1 MNIRNVTTFAL
12 GIIFAGTCLTAREIG
27 FVEKFSLAEDRE
39 EALKELV
46 SGTREYYYY
55 SSLHALSKGDHQEVE
70 RLMKIWV
77 KRYGHTRQTK
87 EIENRSAMLRYGQ
100 NPEATLAHVKRELN
114 LRFNHSRVV
123 EGRKPAHPTKLDP
136 RRISFEVYLQQAAR
150 HKNLQGVEDRGL
162 ALLDL
167 EKLDDVRLHHF
178 LSRLRRPDVPNL
190 PALIVKNLKS
200 KYNRG
205 FGSHAIHRNLTRAQM
220 DGLLQI
226 DPKFIDNANFV
237 HAYLPKLAP
246 SADVDP
252 RQDDAEMSKWLNR
265 QLSFTRGLSPAFNTL
280 KANVLH
286 HLLTF
291 KRKQGVWDR
300 ELFLE
305 YLKLPRYTNYV
316 NPVWRDAEIKRR
328 RDCRVDLN
336 ADYVSRGGFPRI
348 GNDDSLVRSNLL
360 HFFLQ
365 DKDYDGFVKY
375 VRDDYLK
382 KVFAEAKLTA
392 GLGNPEKWYSML
404 SSGEV
409 KTLKDRV
416 DLDFAYSNKERF
428 APGEEVKISLWTKNV
443 ETLLVKEF
451 EINAFNYYLRKG
463 KEVDTGI
470 ELDGLAATHERTI
483 QFKEAPMRR
492 VTRSFAFPQL
502 KKRGVYVVEFI
513 GNGISSRVLVRKGA
527 LRLLEKVGPVGH
539 EFRVLDEAN
548 KARPKATVWLDGKEH
563 KPAKNG
569 LVAVPF
575 SNRPGQRTVI
585 LRDGDFSS
593 LSRFNHLGENYELR
607 AGLYVDREALLSRKK
622 AQVIV
627 RPSLRVNGRP
637 ASLDP
642 LEEIKLVMLAVD
654 YEGTP
659 NRTEVAIDELK
670 EGEDYLHEF
679 TVPEKLSQLTVVL
692 EAKVENL
699 SQGKK
704 QDLRDSATF
713 SVNAIEQGGFVDALH
728 LGWSRD
734 GYSLDVLGKN
744 GEARIDR
751 PVVLEVKHTAFRQ
764 SHSISLKSDQSGKI
778 GLGELSD
785 IQWIAARN
793 ADGQIYRWT
802 IAGQREGK
810 VGQPA
815 HLHAASGED
824 LRVAVAGSWAEGREE
839 AKCSLLERRG
849 AFYVTDHVDQAS
861 YRNGFLTLSDLSPGD
876 YELFLKDTG
885 ETVQIRV
892 TAGDRR
898 FGFVASANRIL
909 EDNRAAPLQI
919 TDLTVNDGKLRAKV
933 ANAHAFARVH
943 VLATRYVPRF
953 DAHAALDHGGVPSP
967 YWLRLSAPRALYV
980 AERDIGEE
988 YRYVLERRQTEKFP
1002 GNMLTRPGL
1011 ILNPWSLRKT
1021 STTLQDALKGGD
1033 YQRLRAA
1040 SDKKAKGGPGGGGGG
1055 GGAVDFTSLDFLKN
1069 STFLAANLEVGEDGF
1084 IEVDLPKGAG
1094 LRQVRVVAADPV
1106 QLASAVVAL
1115 PEAPAVRRE
1124 LRMVSDLDSKKVYSE
1139 QKRMTI
1145 VNAGKAFELADATT
1159 SRLRVLDDLRD
1170 IHDLLLTLKDNPTL
1184 REFEF
1189 ILDWPGMKDDEK
1201 REKYSKY
1208 ACHELNFFLLRRDL
1222 KFFNGVVKPYLANK
1236 KEPTFLDDWFLGR
1249 DLKKHLDPFRFG
1261 QLNAFEKIL
1270 LARKGPAGAAS
1281 MARYVRDKWELIP
1294 PNPEEFDRLFEV
1306 ALKTAA
1312 LKGDGEGELAMMDEM
1327 KQLQKEVLF
1336 SKTSNLE
1343 GISNFA
1349 LGGLAGGGGSS
1360 RDSRVMIA
1368 GEKSHLGFTSGGL
1381 DPFGGAPAPP
1391 AAPPLVI
1398 APKPSSK
1405 SKPRKNLQGAQKES
1419 EEAMRRE
1426 VAPGSDREWRSTAGI
1441 VDEKDNAT
1449 YFNAGADRRRNTR
1462 QFFRQL
1468 EATQE
1473 WAENNYYHVS
1483 KEQRNGSLVQ
1493 VNAFWRDYAAA
1504 EPGKPFFSGN
1514 VVYAT
1519 RNFTEMLLAL
1529 AVLDLPF
1536 EAGEHEIETED
1547 RKFRLGAESPLVA
1560 FHEELLETEAPKGPR
1575 DVLLSQRFYRLDSR
1589 YRYENGERVDNFV
1602 REEFLKGVAHGCHV
1616 TLTNPT
1622 SSRRKL
1628 RLLLQIPAGAIPL
1641 NRGYFSKSFP
1651 VTLEGYSTRTFDYAF
1666 YFPESGKYPIYPAQ
1680 VSGPKG
1686 AVAGTEPFAFNVVDV
1701 LTRKDKGSWAWIS
1714 QNGSSKDV
1722 LRYLTDNNLNRLDL
1736 SKIAFRLRANPEGG
1750 SGRAFYEKVL
1760 EQLAGRFH
1768 FDSTLWSYAVYHKDE
1783 PRMREFLAKSALAGA
1798 CGKFLRSPLLNVDP
1812 VERRWYEQLEYEPL
1826 VNARTHR
1833 LGKTRNILNNR
1844 FHEQYHRFLDILKYK
1859 ASPDADDVLGATYY
1873 LFLQDRV
1880 DEGIGFFGKV
1890 DPVAVDEKL
1899 QYDYLASYV
1908 AFYKGDVAKAKK
1920 LSAKYAD
1927 YPVERWR
1934 KRFASVSGQVKEIE
1948 QGAAPKVID
1957 EENREQK
1964 IEDLAATEPA
1974 FDFEVVDG
1982 EITINYRNLK
1992 DVRVNYYPM
2001 EVELLF
2007 SRRPF
2012 VSDDTEQ
2019 FTFVLPNGT
2028 QSVKLPVD
2036 ENHVF
2041 ALPEKYREGN
2051 VMIEIEAGGIRKAK
2065 AYYANRLRVEVTES
2079 YGRVRV
2085 TGEEN
2090 AKPLPSTYVKVYARM
2105 NDGRVKFYKDGYT
2118 DLRGKFDYVS
2128 LNTGQLDD
2136 VDRFAVLVLND
2147 EAGAMIREAK
2157 PPTQ

>member
-1 MNIRNVTTFAL
+1 M
-12 GIIFAGTCLTAREIG
+12 
-27 FVEKFSLAEDRE
+27 
-39 EALKELV
+39 
-46 SGTREYYYY
+46 
-55 SSLHALSKGDHQEVE
+55 Q
-70 RLMKIWV
+70 
-77 KRYGHTRQTK
+77 
-87 EIENRSAMLRYGQ
+87 
-100 NPEATLAHVKRELN
+100 
-114 LRFNHSRVV
+114 
-123 EGRKPAHPTKLDP
+123 
-136 RRISFEVYLQQAAR
+136 
-150 HKNLQGVEDRGL
+150 
-162 ALLDL
+162 
-167 EKLDDVRLHHF
+167 
-178 LSRLRRPDVPNL
+178 
-190 PALIVKNLKS
+190 
-200 KYNRG
+200 
-205 FGSHAIHRNLTRAQM
+205 
-220 DGLLQI
+220 
-226 DPKFIDNANFV
+226 
-237 HAYLPKLAP
+237 
-246 SADVDP
+246 
-252 RQDDAEMSKWLNR
+252 
-265 QLSFTRGLSPAFNTL
+265 
-280 KANVLH
+280 
-286 HLLTF
+286 
-291 KRKQGVWDR
+291 
-300 ELFLE
+300 
-305 YLKLPRYTNYV
+305 
-316 NPVWRDAEIKRR
+316 
-328 RDCRVDLN
+328 
-336 ADYVSRGGFPRI
+336 
-348 GNDDSLVRSNLL
+348 
-360 HFFLQ
+360 
-365 DKDYDGFVKY
+365 
-375 VRDDYLK
+375 
-382 KVFAEAKLTA
+382 
-392 GLGNPEKWYSML
+392 
-404 SSGEV
+404 
-409 KTLKDRV
+409 
-416 DLDFAYSNKERF
+416 
-428 APGEEVKISLWTKNV
+428 
-443 ETLLVKEF
+443 
-451 EINAFNYYLRKG
+451 
-463 KEVDTGI
+463 
-470 ELDGLAATHERTI
+470 
-483 QFKEAPMRR
+483 
-492 VTRSFAFPQL
+492 
-502 KKRGVYVVEFI
+502 
-513 GNGISSRVLVRKGA
+513 
-527 LRLLEKVGPVGH
+527 
-539 EFRVLDEAN
+539 
-548 KARPKATVWLDGKEH
+548 
-563 KPAKNG
+563 
-569 LVAVPF
+569 
-575 SNRPGQRTVI
+575 
-585 LRDGDFSS
+585 
-593 LSRFNHLGENYELR
+593 

-642 LEEIKLVMLAVD
+642 LEEVKLVMLAVD

-659 NRTEVAIDELK
+659 NRTEVAIDKLK

-699 SQGKK
+699 SHGKK

-764 SHSISLKSDQSGKI
+764 SHRISLKSDQSGKI
-778 GLGELSD
+778 TLGELND

-793 ADGQIYRWT
+793 ADGQVYRWT

-810 VGQPA
+810 VGQPS

-824 LRVAVAGSWAEGREE
+824 VRLAVSGSWAEGREE

-861 YRNGFLTLSDLSPGD
+861 YRNGFLSLSNLPPGD

-892 TAGDRR
+892 TPGDRR

-909 EDNRAAPLQI
+909 EDNRVAPLQV
-919 TDLTVNDGKLRAKV
+919 TDLTVKDGKLRAKV

-967 YWLRLSAPRALYV
+967 YWVKLSAPRALYV

-988 YRYVLERRQTEKFP
+988 YRYVLERRQAEKFP

-1021 STTLQDALKGGD
+1021 STTLQDAQKGGD
-1033 YQRLRAA
+1033 YQRLRNA
-1040 SDKKAKGGPGGGGGG
+1040 SEEKAEGGPGGGGGAEG
-1055 GGAVDFTSLDFLKN
+1055 LADFASLDFLKN

-1094 LRQVRVVAADPV
+1094 LRQVRIVAADPV
-1106 QLASAVVAL
+1106 QLASAVMAL
-1115 PEAPAVRRE
+1115 PEAPVVRSE
-1124 LRMVSDLDSKKVYSE
+1124 LRMVSDLDPKKVYSE

-1145 VNAGKAFELADATT
+1145 VDAGKAFELADATT

-1170 IHDLLLTLKDNPTL
+1170 IHDLLLTLNDNATL

-1189 ILDWPGMKDDEK
+1189 ILDWPGMKEEEK

-1208 ACHELNFFLLRRDL
+1208 ACHELNFFLLRRDP

-1236 KEPTFLDDWFLGR
+1236 KEPTFLDDWFLGH

-1306 ALKTAA
+1306 ALKTAD
-1312 LKGDGEGELAMMDEM
+1312 LKGDGEGELAKMEQIKLQQREVSFGRFAIRDEVSG
-1327 KQLQKEVLF
+1327 LALNGLAD
-1336 SKTSNLE
+1336 SSYRSNAARD
-1343 GISNFA
+1343 GA
-1349 LGGLAGGGGSS
+1349 KPGLGGIGGG
-1360 RDSRVMIA
+1360 IA
-1368 GEKSHLGFTSGGL
+1368 
-1381 DPFGGAPAPP
+1381 AP
-1391 AAPPLVI
+1391 AAPPPMTLS
-1398 APKPSSK
+1398 PSSK
-1405 SKPRKNLQGAQKES
+1405 SMEKLDGRRKSKGE
-1419 EEAMRRE
+1419 MRTSGDR
-1426 VAPGSDREWRSTAGI
+1426 SDGEWHNAAGI

-1449 YFNAGADRRRNTR
+1449 YGFFRSGAGQRRNAR

-1473 WAENNYYHVS
+1473 WAENNYYHVP

-1504 EPGKPFFSGN
+1504 QPGKPFFSGN

-1536 EAGEHEIETED
+1536 EAGEHETDTED
-1547 RKFRLGAESPLVA
+1547 RKFRLEAESPLVA

-1602 REEFLKGVAHGCHV
+1602 REEFLKGIAHGCHV

-1666 YFPESGKYPIYPAQ
+1666 YFPESGKFPIYPAQ

-1686 AVAGTEPFAFNVVDV
+1686 AVAGAEPFAFNVVDI
-1701 LTRKDKGSWAWIS
+1701 LTRKDKGAWAWVS

-1722 LRYLTDNNLNRLDL
+1722 LQYLTDNNLNRLDL

-1760 EQLAGRFH
+1760 EQVAGRFH

-1783 PRMREFLAKSALAGA
+1783 PRMREFLSQSALAGA
-1798 CGKFLRSPLLNVDP
+1798 CGRFLRSPLLNVDP

-1880 DEGIGFFGKV
+1880 EEGIGFFGKV

-1908 AFYKGDVAKAKK
+1908 AFYEGDVAKAKK

-1934 KRFASVSGQVKEIE
+1934 KRFASVTGQVKEIE

-1974 FDFEVVDG
+1974 FDFEVVNG
-1982 EITINYRNLK
+1982 EVTINYRNLK
-1992 DVRVNYYPM
+1992 DVRINYYPM

-2028 QSVKLPVD
+2028 QSVKLPD
-2036 ENHVF
+2036 AENHVF
-2041 ALPEKYREGN
+2041 ALPEKYREAN

-2090 AKPLPSTYVKVYARM
+2090 AKPLPFTYVKVYARM

-2136 VDRFAVLVLND
+2136 VDRFAVLILND